1 MPASPKTLRTRNMT
15 AAKRSLKLILEEA
28 QAQLATLENGGVPDS
43 GFMPS
48 VIKYEQALTALRTLD
63 ALDRDAPD
71 DAIEVLVQPGDL
83 DVLLRLVRV
92 QFGPDA
98 LAGDSPL
105 GHLAAAAWPDGVP
118 AAVAAPAPD
127 QEG

>member
-1 MPASPKTLRTRNMT
+1 MT

-28 QAQLATLENGGVPDS
+28 QSQLATLENGGVPDS
-43 GFMPS
+43 GFMAS
-48 VIKYEQALTALRTLD
+48 VIKYEQARANLDILLTLGADTPAD
-63 ALDRDAPD
+63 G
-71 DAIEVLVQPGDL
+71 EVLVQPGDL